1 MEIRGRKNETAGLKF
16 KFYSQQNAGIYTATE
31 TIPFIP
37 GSITGTTDSPHP
49 LTVIPVIN

>member
-31 TIPFIP
+31 TIPFTP
-37 GSITGTTDSPHP
+37 GSITGTLAEPFP
-49 LTVIPVIN
+49 LTLIPVTN